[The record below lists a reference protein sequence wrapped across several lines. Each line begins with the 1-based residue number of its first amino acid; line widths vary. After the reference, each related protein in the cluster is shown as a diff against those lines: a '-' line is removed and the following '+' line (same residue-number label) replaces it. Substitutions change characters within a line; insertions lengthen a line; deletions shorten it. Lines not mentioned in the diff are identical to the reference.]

1 MDVFHVRFINELVF
15 PRRYPGADLL
25 SALSKAPGSRARYD
39 ELRAHCEEV
48 MNDNRYSVIDMGRL
62 FGGFYNVKAAS
73 FRHKGRAF

>member
-1 MDVFHVRFINELVF
+1 
-15 PRRYPGADLL
+15 
-25 SALSKAPGSRARYD
+25 
-39 ELRAHCEEV
+39 